1 MTDAPLF
8 ALEITGTDDVQWRI
22 ARVRGREMLH
32 APFRFVVTAVPLQ
45 GMAHAELHLDDLITK
60 PARLTWPEE
69 TGTRTIE
76 GLVDEVSR
84 TEDHYEIAIVP
95 RVALLA
101 DTIDHKVFVDKD
113 VIAIATSILGEHGVT
128 LKSNVQRT
136 LTSRS
141 QCVQAFESDLAFVS
155 RILAD
160 EGISWYVSPTDKD
173 VVVATDH
180 ADGYPKIEGS
190 LPVLE
195 SGGMATT
202 RSVHE
207 AEIVKNVVPDK
218 VSLRDY
224 NFKTPQVELKAHAGQ
239 DGDIEEYQYPG
250 GFADPA
256 EGRTVA
262 KLRLEERRARERVLT
277 GTTTSRELAAG
288 RTVTLEGDLA
298 GVSGEWLV
306 LEVTHDGRD
315 LDTDA
320 AEQRYSAHFVAT
332 PKKTPYRP
340 ARLPRPQLDG
350 VQNATTTGPPSQD
363 LHTDEHARVKAQ
375 LRWDRLG
382 KKDDK
387 SSTWVRTLQPPTSG
401 GFMLPRVGWEVLL
414 GFCGASADAPF
425 VLGRMSNGA
434 APPPQGQPG
443 NKTQSAFGSL
453 TTPGG
458 GTKNLIMTTDSG
470 GAEKFEVIASY
481 DLNEKTEN
489 DKVTAVKG
497 NETDSV
503 GVNRTLIVGQVHSLV
518 VLGSQTHTVG
528 ANRDLNVDANMQVT
542 AAAESITVGAVR
554 TFKVGGDSTIGC
566 ATLSRTVAAMKVET
580 AIEHQTRSVTGA
592 SSILVGGSWNALG
605 GVHASISVGGANS
618 ETVGGPKK
626 VNTKKD
632 YALTVKGNL
641 SQTLAS
647 RSAKAG
653 SKIEENYQA
662 SATVDISGAAS
673 MKGADIV
680 VVATDKI
687 TLTADGIT
695 VEITPSA
702 VKIKGKFEGS
712 VGAVDDGDETYA

>member
-1 MTDAPLF
+1 MTDPPLF
-8 ALEITGTDDVQWRI
+8 TLEIKGTEELSWRI

-32 APFRFVVTAVPLQ
+32 APFRFDVIAVPLH
-45 GMAHAELHLDDLITK
+45 GMDHADLHLEDLVTK
-60 PARLTWPEE
+60 PAKLAWAD
-69 TGTRTIE
+69 GTRTIE
-76 GLVDEVSR
+76 GIVDEVSR

-101 DTIDHKVFVDKD
+101 DAIDHKVFVDKD

-128 LKSNVQRT
+128 LDSKVQRT
-136 LTSRS
+136 LTPRP

-160 EGISWYVSPTDKD
+160 EGISWYVSPTEKD
-173 VVVATDH
+173 IVVATDH
-180 ADGYPKIEGS
+180 ADGYPKIETI

-202 RSVHE
+202 QSVYE
-207 AEIVKNVVPDK
+207 AEIVRNVVPDK

-224 NFKTPQVELKAHAGQ
+224 NFKTPQVELKAQAG
-239 DGDIEEYQYPG
+239 DEGDIEEYQYPG
-250 GFADPA
+250 GFTDPT

-262 KLRLEERRARERVLT
+262 KLRLEEGRARARVLS

-288 RTVTLEGDLA
+288 RTVKLEGELP
-298 GVSGEWLV
+298 GVTDEWLV
-306 LEVTHDGRD
+306 LEVTHEGRV
-315 LDTDA
+315 LDTDEA
-320 AEQRYSAHFVAT
+320 HERYSARFVAT
-332 PKKTPYRP
+332 PKATPYRP
-340 ARLPRPQLDG
+340 ARMPAPQFDG

-414 GFCGASADAPF
+414 GFCGTSADAPF

-434 APPPQGQPG
+434 APPPQVQPG

-470 GAEKFEVIASY
+470 GAEKFEIVASY

-503 GVNRTLIVGQVHSLV
+503 AVNRTLIVGQVHTLNV
-518 VLGSQTHTVG
+518 IGSQTHTVG

-542 AAAESITVGAVR
+542 AAAESISVGAVR
-554 TFKVGGDSTIGC
+554 TFKVGGDSTIAC
-566 ATLSRTVAAMKVET
+566 KTLARTIGAMKVET

-592 SSILVGGSWNALG
+592 SSILVGGSWNAVG
-605 GVHASISVGGANS
+605 GVHASVSVGGASS
-618 ETVGGPKK
+618 ESVGGPKR
-626 VNTKKD
+626 VTTKKD
-632 YALTVKGNL
+632 YVLSVKGSL
-641 SQTLAS
+641 SETLAS
-647 RSAKAG
+647 RTTQAG
-653 SKIEENYQA
+653 SKIEENYKA
-662 SATVDISGAAS
+662 SATVDISGDVS
-673 MKGADIV
+673 MKGADII
-680 VVATDKI
+680 VVASDKI

-695 VEITPSA
+695 VEITSGA
-702 VKIKGKFEGS
+702 VKVKGKFEGS